1 VATATAGGLTWRDR
15 ALRWGSALRY
25 PGFRLLWLSLMP
37 GTLGMMMGVVAFGFV
52 AYQLTG
58 SATTLAVVNAG
69 WGLPMVVCSPVA
81 GVVADRFSRR
91 HVLLVTQGVVGLSA
105 VAACLLIVSGTVQVW
120 QLLLVTLVQGVAFA
134 FNMPARQALVAELV
148 PREELANALAIQNAG
163 LNFNRVAG
171 PAIGGALLTLPAVG
185 PAGVFAVMAV
195 LYIVVLLA
203 LWRLP
208 PAGRPGRV
216 GLPAGP
222 AGSEAGRPAAVRA
235 RPSVVGQLGAGLTYV
250 FGRPDLRRLL
260 LLAFLPLLFG
270 MPYQALMPAIAAQ
283 VFEVDAAGLGALLTA
298 NGLGALGGSI
308 AVAGMVGAGVAARL
322 ARLQY
327 LSGILFGSALAGFGL
342 TQAFI
347 PALALVAVVGGAAAA
362 YTALNN
368 TLLMGQT
375 PAEYHGRVMGV
386 YMMTFAAM
394 PLSSLPAAWM
404 AERIGLS
411 PTLTL
416 CGLVSAAVVAL
427 LGRRR

>member
-1 VATATAGGLTWRDR
+1 MATATAGGLTWRDR
-15 ALRWGSALRY
+15 ALSWGSALRY
-25 PGFRLLWLSLMP
+25 PGFRILWLSLLP

-69 WGLPMVVCSPVA
+69 WGLPMVVCSPLA

-91 HVLLVTQGVVGLSA
+91 RVLLVTQSVVGLTA
-105 VAACLLIVSGTVQVW
+105 VGACLLIASGRVQVW

-185 PAGVFAVMAV
+185 PAGVFAVMAG
-195 LYIVVLLA
+195 LYLVVLLA

-208 PAGRPGRV
+208 ATGQPGR
-216 GLPAGP
+216 
-222 AGSEAGRPAAVRA
+222 AAQATPRA
-235 RPSVVGQLGAGLTYV
+235 RSSVVGQLGAGLAYV
-250 FGRPDLRRLL
+250 FGRSDLRRLL

-308 AVAGMVGAGVAARL
+308 AVAGMVGAGAVARL

-327 LSGILFGSALAGFGL
+327 LSGILFGTALTGFAL
-342 TQAFI
+342 MEALI
-347 PALALVAVVGGAAAA
+347 PALILVAVVGGASAA
-362 YTALNN
+362 YTAVNN

-375 PAEYHGRVMGV
+375 PPEYHGRVMGV

-404 AERIGLS
+404 AERVGLS
-411 PTLTL
+411 ATLAL
-416 CGLVSAAVVAL
+416 CGVVSAAVVAL

>member
-15 ALRWGSALRY
+15 ALSWGSALRY
-25 PGFRLLWLSLMP
+25 PGFRILWLSLLP

-69 WGLPMVVCSPVA
+69 WGLPMVVCSPLA

-91 HVLLVTQGVVGLSA
+91 RVLLVTQSVVGLTA
-105 VAACLLIVSGTVQVW
+105 VGACLLIASGTVQVW

-185 PAGVFAVMAV
+185 PAGVFAVMAG
-195 LYIVVLLA
+195 LYLVVLLA

-208 PAGRPGRV
+208 ATGQPGR
-216 GLPAGP
+216 
-222 AGSEAGRPAAVRA
+222 AAQATPRA
-235 RPSVVGQLGAGLTYV
+235 RSSVVGQLGAGLAYV
-250 FGRPDLRRLL
+250 FGRSDLRRLL

-308 AVAGMVGAGVAARL
+308 AVAGMVGAGAVARL

-327 LSGILFGSALAGFGL
+327 LSGILFGTALTGFAL
-342 TQAFI
+342 MEALI
-347 PALALVAVVGGAAAA
+347 PALILVAVVGGASAA
-362 YTALNN
+362 YTAVNN

-375 PAEYHGRVMGV
+375 PPEYHGRVMGV

-404 AERIGLS
+404 AERVGLS
-411 PTLTL
+411 ATLAL
-416 CGLVSAAVVAL
+416 CGVVSAAVVAL

>member
-1 VATATAGGLTWRDR
+1 VATATAGGITWRDR

-37 GTLGMMMGVVAFGFV
+37 GTLGMMMGVVAFGYV

-58 SATTLAVVNAG
+58 SPTTLAIVNAG
-69 WGLPMVVCSPVA
+69 WGLPMVLCSPVA

-91 HVLLVTQGVVGLSA
+91 RVLLVTQAVVGLTA
-105 VAACLLIVSGTVQVW
+105 VGACLLIASGTVQVW
-120 QLLLVTLVQGVAFA
+120 QLLLVTMVQGVAFA

-195 LYIVVLLA
+195 LYVVVLLA

-208 PAGRPGRV
+208 APARPGR
-216 GLPAGP
+216 AGATGAP
-222 AGSEAGRPAAVRA
+222 AVRA
-235 RPSVVGQLGAGLTYV
+235 RPSVVGQLGAGLVYV

-327 LSGILFGSALAGFGL
+327 LSGLLFGSALVGFSMMESL
-342 TQAFI
+342 V
-347 PALALVAVVGGAAAA
+347 PALVLVAVVGGASAA

-394 PLSSLPAAWM
+394 PLSSLPAAWV
-404 AERIGLS
+404 AERVGLS
-411 PTLTL
+411 VTLAL
-416 CGLVSAAVVAL
+416 CGVLSTVVVAV

>member
-1 VATATAGGLTWRDR
+1 
-15 ALRWGSALRY
+15 
-25 PGFRLLWLSLMP
+25 
-37 GTLGMMMGVVAFGFV
+37 
-52 AYQLTG
+52 
-58 SATTLAVVNAG
+58 
-69 WGLPMVVCSPVA
+69 MVVCSPLA

-91 HVLLVTQGVVGLSA
+91 RVLLVTQSVVGLTA
-105 VAACLLIVSGTVQVW
+105 VGACLLIASGTVQVW

-185 PAGVFAVMAV
+185 PAGVFAVMAG
-195 LYIVVLLA
+195 LYLVVLLA

-208 PAGRPGRV
+208 ATGQPGR
-216 GLPAGP
+216 
-222 AGSEAGRPAAVRA
+222 AAQATPRA
-235 RPSVVGQLGAGLTYV
+235 RSSVVGQLGAGLAYV
-250 FGRPDLRRLL
+250 FGRSDLRRLL

-308 AVAGMVGAGVAARL
+308 AVAGMVGAGAVARL

-327 LSGILFGSALAGFGL
+327 LSGILFGTALTGFAL
-342 TQAFI
+342 MEALI
-347 PALALVAVVGGAAAA
+347 PALILVAVVGGASAA
-362 YTALNN
+362 YTAVNN

-375 PAEYHGRVMGV
+375 PPEYHGRVMGV

-404 AERIGLS
+404 AERVGLS
-411 PTLTL
+411 ATLAL
-416 CGLVSAAVVAL
+416 CGVVSAAVVAL

>member
-15 ALRWGSALRY
+15 ALSWGSALRY
-25 PGFRLLWLSLMP
+25 PGFRILWLSLLP

-91 HVLLVTQGVVGLSA
+91 RVLLVTQSVVGLTA
-105 VAACLLIVSGTVQVW
+105 VGACLLIASGTVQVW

-185 PAGVFAVMAV
+185 PSGVFAVMAA
-195 LYIVVLLA
+195 LYVVVLLA

-208 PAGRPGRV
+208 AAGRPGRV
-216 GLPAGP
+216 AQAAP
-222 AGSEAGRPAAVRA
+222 AVRT
-235 RPSVVGQLGAGLTYV
+235 RSSVLGQLGAGLTYV

-308 AVAGMVGAGVAARL
+308 AVAGMVGAGAASRL

-327 LSGILFGSALAGFGL
+327 GSGILFGTALTGFAL
-342 TQAFI
+342 MEALL
-347 PALALVAVVGGAAAA
+347 PALVLVAVVGGAAAA

-375 PAEYHGRVMGV
+375 PPEYHGRVMGV

-394 PLSSLPAAWM
+394 PLSALPAAWV
-404 AERIGLS
+404 AERVGLS
-411 PTLTL
+411 PTLAL
-416 CGLVSAAVVAL
+416 CGVLSAAVVAL

>member
-1 VATATAGGLTWRDR
+1 MATATAGGLTWRDR
-15 ALRWGSALRY
+15 ALSWGSALRY
-25 PGFRLLWLSLMP
+25 PGFRILWLSLLP

-69 WGLPMVVCSPVA
+69 WGLPMVVCSPLA

-91 HVLLVTQGVVGLSA
+91 RVLLVTQSVVGLTA
-105 VAACLLIVSGTVQVW
+105 VGACLLIASGTVQVW

-185 PAGVFAVMAV
+185 PAGVFAVMAG
-195 LYIVVLLA
+195 LYLVVLLA

-208 PAGRPGRV
+208 ATGQPGR
-216 GLPAGP
+216 
-222 AGSEAGRPAAVRA
+222 AAQATPRA
-235 RPSVVGQLGAGLTYV
+235 RSSVVGQLGAGLAYV
-250 FGRPDLRRLL
+250 FGRSDLRRLL

-308 AVAGMVGAGVAARL
+308 AVAGMVGAGAVARL

-327 LSGILFGSALAGFGL
+327 LSGILFGTALTGFAL
-342 TQAFI
+342 MEALI
-347 PALALVAVVGGAAAA
+347 PALILVAVVGGASAA
-362 YTALNN
+362 YTAVNN

-375 PAEYHGRVMGV
+375 PPEYHGRVMGV

-404 AERIGLS
+404 AERVGLS
-411 PTLTL
+411 ATLAL
-416 CGLVSAAVVAL
+416 CGVVSAAVVAL

>member
-1 VATATAGGLTWRDR
+1 MATATAGGLTWRDR
-15 ALRWGSALRY
+15 ALSWGSALRY
-25 PGFRLLWLSLMP
+25 PGFRILWLSLLP

-69 WGLPMVVCSPVA
+69 WGLPMVVCSPLA

-91 HVLLVTQGVVGLSA
+91 RVLLVTQSVVGLTA
-105 VAACLLIVSGTVQVW
+105 VGACLLIASGRVQVW

-171 PAIGGALLTLPAVG
+171 PANGGALLTLPAVG
-185 PAGVFAVMAV
+185 PAGVYAVMAG
-195 LYIVVLLA
+195 LYLVVLLA

-208 PAGRPGRV
+208 ATGQPGR
-216 GLPAGP
+216 
-222 AGSEAGRPAAVRA
+222 AAQATPRA
-235 RPSVVGQLGAGLTYV
+235 RSSVVGQLGAGLAYV
-250 FGRPDLRRLL
+250 FGRSDLRRLL

-308 AVAGMVGAGVAARL
+308 AVAGMVGAGAVARL

-327 LSGILFGSALAGFGL
+327 LSGILFGTALTGFAL
-342 TQAFI
+342 MEALI
-347 PALALVAVVGGAAAA
+347 PALILVAVVGGASAA
-362 YTALNN
+362 YTAVNN

-375 PAEYHGRVMGV
+375 PPEYHGRVMGV

-404 AERIGLS
+404 AERVGLS
-411 PTLTL
+411 ATLAL
-416 CGLVSAAVVAL
+416 CGVVSAAVVAL